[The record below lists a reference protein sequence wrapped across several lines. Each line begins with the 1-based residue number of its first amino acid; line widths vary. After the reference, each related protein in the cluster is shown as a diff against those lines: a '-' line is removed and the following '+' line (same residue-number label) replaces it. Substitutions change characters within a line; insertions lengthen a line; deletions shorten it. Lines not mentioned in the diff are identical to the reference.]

1 MPDGIRPI
9 RKNQATRTELAVKF
23 IDEASIDVIGGNGG
37 NGSASFRREKFIP
50 RGGPN
55 GGDGGRGGSVWA
67 VGDENINTLIDYR
80 FTRKFVAPSGEHGM
94 GSDCYGRAGKDIILR
109 MPVGTIITDEK
120 SGEVIADLSENG
132 KKALVAAGG
141 KGGLGNLHFKS
152 PTNRAPRQF
161 TLGEPGQARSLK
173 LELKVL
179 ADVGLLG
186 YPNAGK
192 STFITAV
199 SNARP
204 KIADYPFTTMSPH
217 LGVVRIEQEN
227 SFVIADIPGL
237 IEGAAE
243 GAGLGHEF
251 LRHVER
257 TKILLHVVDAAS
269 TEGRAPVDDIYKI
282 NEELKA
288 YNPRMATLPQVIAAN
303 KTDVIYS
310 EDEDP
315 VERIRAEFE
324 PQGMKVF
331 SISAVSGKGL
341 KELLYYVRELLD
353 ALPKEAVVFEQ
364 EYDPNEYNPNDN
376 LPYTVEKSEEE
387 ENTYVVE
394 GPKIERMLGY
404 TNLDSEKGFQFFQNF
419 LKTTGILDELEAAG
433 IQEGDTVRMYGLKFD
448 YYK

>member
-251 LRHVER
+251 LRHLER
-257 TKILLHVVDAAS
+257 TKLLLHIIDAMPFD
-269 TEGRAPVDDIYKI
+269 G
-282 NEELKA
+282 
-288 YNPRMATLPQVIAAN
+288 
-303 KTDVIYS
+303 
-310 EDEDP
+310 EDP
-315 VERIRAEFE
+315 IEKAH
-324 PQGMKVF
+324 
-331 SISAVSGKGL
+331 AL
-341 KELLYYVRELLD
+341 VRELGKYSDTLLAKPRWVVVNKLDLVPAEDREELVKKLHD
-353 ALPKEAVVFEQ
+353 ALCPDGRPFFAISAATREGTKEVVMAIAQFLDEQ
-364 EYDPNEYNPNDN
+364 RRAERLKAEAERN
-376 LPYTVEKSEEE
+376 LRFANTDEAAEEPAAETASEEAADD
-387 ENTYVVE
+387 
-394 GPKIERMLGY
+394 KA
-404 TNLDSEKGFQFFQNF
+404 DSE
-419 LKTTGILDELEAAG
+419 
-433 IQEGDTVRMYGLKFD
+433 
-448 YYK
+448 